1 MARSQ
6 RGRGTGAIRKLPS
19 GRWQARVL
27 QNGTYVALGSFIQKA
42 DANAQPTGRSRTPR
56 RRDLGG
62 SALRAGRFWLPTPT
76 TGSPVGTTWRCG
88 PSRTTRICS
97 VCTSGRRLGPHRCLT
112 FQPSPSAAGGTRASG
127 PDGHGRAPKTY
138 RLLRTT
144 LNTAVEDGLIPRNPC
159 RIKGAGSDKT
169 PERPTVTVEQV
180 YAIADAITP
189 RYRGLVI
196 LAAFTGLRFGEL
208 RALRRKRLDLQGGV
222 VTVAPDDG
230 NVQRDRHGASH
241 FTRPKSRASVR
252 TVAIPVPV
260 LPELEAH
267 LQLIGNL
274 GPDSL
279 VFPADKSADGMR
291 PFHAEAFGRQW
302 RKAVAKVNGLPEN
315 LRFHDLRHTGNT
327 LAATTGASTRE
338 LMVRMGHASPRAAL
352 IYQHASADRDRAIAD
367 ALAAQ
372 IIKLQK

>member
-1 MARSQ
+1 M
-6 RGRGTGAIRKLPS
+6 
-19 GRWQARVL
+19 
-27 QNGTYVALGSFIQKA
+27 
-42 DANAQPTGRSRTPR
+42 
-56 RRDLGG
+56 
-62 SALRAGRFWLPTPT
+62 
-76 TGSPVGTTWRCG
+76 
-88 PSRTTRICS
+88 
-97 VCTSGRRLGPHRCLT
+97 
-112 FQPSPSAAGGTRASG
+112 
-127 PDGHGRAPKTY
+127 
-138 RLLRTT
+138 
-144 LNTAVEDGLIPRNPC
+144 
-159 RIKGAGSDKT
+159 
-169 PERPTVTVEQV
+169 TVEQV

-267 LQLIGNL
+267 LQLIGDL

-302 RKAVAKVNGLPEN
+302 RKAVAKVNGLPEG

>member
-1 MARSQ
+1 MTRTPCD
-6 RGRGTGAIRKLPS
+6 RGTGSIRKLPS

-27 QNGTYVALGSFIQKA
+27 LEGKHVALGSFTQKA
-42 DANAQPTGRSRTPR
+42 DANA
-56 RRDLGG
+56 
-62 SALRAGRFWLPTPT
+62 ALRDAFGRQDAGTWVDPRHGRVAFGFYADDWVAGRHDLAMRTKQDYEDLLRLHLKPAFGSTPIADI
-76 TGSPVGTTWRCG
+76 SAV
-88 PSRTTRICS
+88 S
-97 VCTSGRRLGPHRCLT
+97 VRRWW
-112 FQPSPSAAGGTRASG
+112 AKASG

-138 RLLRTT
+138 RLLRTI

-159 RIKGAGSDKT
+159 RIKGAGSDNT

-180 YAIADAITP
+180 YTIADAITP

-208 RALRRKRLDLQGGV
+208 RALRRKRLDLQGAA

-252 TVAIPVPV
+252 TVAIPAPV
-260 LPELEAH
+260 IHELEAH
-267 LQLIGNL
+267 FRLIGDL

-291 PFHAEAFGRQW
+291 PFHAEAFGRHW
-302 RKAVAKVNGLPEN
+302 RKALASIKGLPEGV
-315 LRFHDLRHTGNT
+315 RFHDLRHTGNT

-338 LMVRMGHASPRAAL
+338 LMARMGHASPRAAL

-372 IIKLQK
+372 IMKLQK